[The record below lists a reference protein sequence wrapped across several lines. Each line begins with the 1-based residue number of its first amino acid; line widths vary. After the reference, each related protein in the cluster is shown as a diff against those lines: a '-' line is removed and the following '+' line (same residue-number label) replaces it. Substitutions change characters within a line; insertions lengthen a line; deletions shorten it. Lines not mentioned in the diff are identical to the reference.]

1 MTERILIIGGS
12 ELQLPAILEARSMGL
27 EVGVAD
33 QDVHAIGRSYADV
46 FFPISTID
54 EQAVVGTA
62 RSWRPSAIITIAT
75 DWPMR
80 SVARACEALQLP
92 SISYRTARLCTD
104 KFLMIQEFQRC
115 DVAAPWFRLIQAE
128 EDIDSISIPSYPCVT
143 KPVDSSGSRGVQVV
157 ENFEQLKNA
166 IDYSSKQSRS
176 GMVLVEEFLDGPEVS
191 VEMLVIDGHA
201 HVLVITDKVT
211 SGPPN
216 FVESAHFQPSQLE
229 PEIQEKIEQLS
240 KQAVEALEITTGA
253 VHAEIIVTPRGPK
266 MVEVGAR
273 MGGDRIGSHMVEL
286 STGIN
291 MTRAVIQL
299 AFGQKPDIELRTP
312 RYVAHRFLRANPG
325 QVVRIDGVIQAR
337 EIPGVQEVFINRSV
351 GSRQPEIRSSGDRP
365 GSVLVAGENYEEV
378 VEATERA
385 AGLIHF
391 VVE

>member
-54 EQAVVGTA
+54 EQAVVETA
-62 RSWRPSAIITIAT
+62 RSWCPSAIITIAT

-92 SISYRTARLCTD
+92 SISYRTARLRTD

-166 IDYSSKQSRS
+166 IDYSSKQSRL

-229 PEIQEKIEQLS
+229 PEIKEKIEQLS

-351 GSRQPEIRSSGDRP
+351 GSRQPETRSSGDRP

-378 VEATERA
+378 VEAAERA